1 MKLLRHGPPGRE
13 KPGLLDGEGR
23 IRDLSAHVDDIAG
36 EALTPEGLARVAAPD
51 PRGLPAIEGSPRI
64 GPRLVTPDKAGDVD
78 GRRFRDGPTATMIF
92 KVPRITAHLGRF
104 LSLQP
109 GDVISTGTPR
119 GVEPGQKP
127 PVCLKG
133 GEVMRPGIEG
143 LGEQTR
149 KVVQA

>member
-36 EALTPEGLARVAAPD
+36 EALTPEGLARIAAPD
-51 PRGLPAIEGSPRI
+51 PRGLPPVEGSPRI
-64 GPRLVTPDKAGDVD
+64 GPRLVTPDEAGDVD
-78 GRRFRDGPTATMIF
+78 GSAATMIF
-92 KVPRITAHLGRF
+92 KVPRIIAHLGRF
-104 LSLQP
+104 LPLQP
-109 GDVISTGTPR
+109 GDVISTGTPP
-119 GVEPGQKP
+119 GAGPGQKP

-143 LGEQTR
+143 LGERTR

>member
-36 EALTPEGLARVAAPD
+36 EALTPEGLARKAAPD
-51 PRGLPAIEGSPRI
+51 PRGLPPVGGSPRI

-78 GRRFRDGPTATMIF
+78 GRRFRDGSTATMIF

-109 GDVISTGTPR
+109 GDVISTGTPP
-119 GVEPGQKP
+119 GVGPGQKP

-133 GEVMRPGIEG
+133 GEMMRLGIEG
-143 LGEQTR
+143 LGEQTQ

>member
-13 KPGLLDGEGR
+13 KPGLLDGEGG

-36 EALTPEGLARVAAPD
+36 EALTPEGLARISAPD

-64 GPRLVTPDKAGDVD
+64 GPRLDTPDEAGDVD
-78 GRRFRDGPTATMIF
+78 GRRFQDGSTATMIF
-92 KVPRITAHLGRF
+92 KVPRIIAHLGRF
-104 LSLQP
+104 LPLQP
-109 GDVISTGTPR
+109 GDVISTGTPP
-119 GVEPGQKP
+119 GAGPGQKP

-143 LGEQTR
+143 PGEQTR

>member
-13 KPGLLDGEGR
+13 KPGLLDGEVR

-36 EALTPEGLARVAAPD
+36 EALIPEGLARIAAPD
-51 PRGLPAIEGSPRI
+51 PRGLPPVEGSPGI
-64 GPRLVTPDKAGDVD
+64 GPRLVTPDKAGNVD
-78 GRRFRDGPTATMIF
+78 GRRFRDGSTATMIF

-109 GDVISTGTPR
+109 GDVISTGTPP
-119 GVEPGQKP
+119 GAGPGQKP

-133 GEVMRPGIEG
+133 GEVMRPVIEG

>member
-36 EALTPEGLARVAAPD
+36 EALTPDGLARVAAPD

-64 GPRLVTPDKAGDVD
+64 GPRLDTPDEAGDVD
-78 GRRFRDGPTATMIF
+78 GRRFQDGSTATMIF
-92 KVPRITAHLGRF
+92 KVPRIIAHLGRF
-104 LSLQP
+104 LPPQP
-109 GDVISTGTPR
+109 GDVISTGTPP
-119 GVEPGQKP
+119 GAGPGQKP

-143 LGEQTR
+143 PGEQTR

>member
-78 GRRFRDGPTATMIF
+78 GRRFRDGSTATMIF
-92 KVPRITAHLGRF
+92 KVPRISAHLGRF
-104 LSLQP
+104 LPPQP
-109 GDVISTGTPR
+109 GDVISTGTPP
-119 GVEPGQKP
+119 GAGPGQKP

-143 LGEQTR
+143 PGEQTR

>member
-36 EALTPEGLARVAAPD
+36 EALTPEGLARISAPD

-78 GRRFRDGPTATMIF
+78 GRRFRDGSTATMIF
-92 KVPRITAHLGRF
+92 KVPRIIAHLGRF
-104 LSLQP
+104 LPLQP
-109 GDVISTGTPR
+109 GDVISTGTPP
-119 GVEPGQKP
+119 GAGPGQKP

-133 GEVMRPGIEG
+133 GEVMRPGFEG
-143 LGEQTR
+143 LGERTR

>member
-36 EALTPEGLARVAAPD
+36 EALTPEGLARIAAPD
-51 PRGLPAIEGSPRI
+51 PRGLPPVEGSLRI

-78 GRRFRDGPTATMIF
+78 NL
-92 KVPRITAHLGRF
+92 RIW
-104 LSLQP
+104 
-109 GDVISTGTPR
+109 
-119 GVEPGQKP
+119 QKP

-143 LGEQTR
+143 PGEQTR

>member
-36 EALTPEGLARVAAPD
+36 EALTPEGRARVAAPN
-51 PRGLPAIEGSPRI
+51 PRGLPPVEGSPRI
-64 GPRLVTPDKAGDVD
+64 GPRLVTPDDAGDVD
-78 GRRFRDGPTATMIF
+78 GRRFQDGSTATMIF
-92 KVPRITAHLGRF
+92 KVPRISAHLGRF
-104 LSLQP
+104 LPPQP
-109 GDVISTGTPR
+109 GDVISTGTPP
-119 GVEPGQKP
+119 GAGPGQKP

-143 LGEQTR
+143 PGEQAR

>member
-36 EALTPEGLARVAAPD
+36 EALTPEGRARVAAPD
-51 PRGLPAIEGSPRI
+51 PRGLPPVGGSPRI
-64 GPRLVTPDKAGDVD
+64 GPRLVTPDEAGDVD
-78 GRRFRDGPTATMIF
+78 GRRFQDGSTATMIF

-109 GDVISTGTPR
+109 GDVISTGTPP
-119 GVEPGQKP
+119 GAGPGQKP

-143 LGEQTR
+143 PGEQTR

>member
-36 EALTPEGLARVAAPD
+36 EALTPEGLARISAPD

-64 GPRLVTPDKAGDVD
+64 GPRLDTPDEAGDVD
-78 GRRFRDGPTATMIF
+78 GRRFQDGSTATMMF
-92 KVPRITAHLGRF
+92 KVPGVTAHLGRF

-109 GDVISTGTPR
+109 GDVISTGTPP
-119 GVEPGQKP
+119 GAGPGQKP

-143 LGEQTR
+143 PGEQTR